1 MSACG
6 GLKWALFSTL
16 MSKNDFFKFYEFSPY
31 NFSFSNECSSFFLV
45 QKKVKVS
52 KEPVGTFSFPHQGII
67 CWVSNSQELLEDE
80 RRKKGVNYP
89 PNWKW
94 NYFI

>member
-1 MSACG
+1 
-6 GLKWALFSTL
+6 

-67 CWVSNSQELLEDE
+67 C
-80 RRKKGVNYP
+80 
-89 PNWKW
+89 
-94 NYFI
+94 